1 MRLRDFLG
9 IGTEQETFRDGPLS
23 SLAEWHALLIGI
35 SVGLIIAIVGGKD
48 AAWLFIILTTIAV
61 GGREVNVGHLKDV
74 KNEPVY
80 ALVGAVSSFL
90 VGTLYV
96 VPRLSHGLV

>member
-1 MRLRDFLG
+1 MKLRDYLG
-9 IGTEQETFRDGPLS
+9 LGRESETPRYGILS
-23 SLAEWHALLIGI
+23 SRAEWHAFLVGI
-35 SVGLIIAIVGGKD
+35 TVGIIVAIVGGKD
-48 AAWLFIILTTIAV
+48 AAWLFIILTSIAI
-61 GGREVNVGHLKDV
+61 GGREVNVGHLRHV

-96 VPRLSHGLV
+96 VPQLSHGVI